1 MTFAIQKHSLRLDTQ
16 KYTAKDILDEV
27 LEDRDL
33 LVYLGYPEMANYTYE
48 VQIST
53 RAKRQ
58 LGYCQEIG
66 VNHYK
71 IVISDCYLRKLSPAE
86 IHNTIMHEVCHS
98 APGCMNHGPKWIEV
112 ARKVNAR
119 FEFTP
124 ITRFAYGDEVT
135 QVFQDNKKYFIVCK
149 NCNRKYGY
157 IRRPKYWDAYSKGLI
172 KCSCCRK
179 PFTTE
184 MKL

>member
-1 MTFAIQKHSLRLDTQ
+1 
-16 KYTAKDILDEV
+16 
-27 LEDRDL
+27 
-33 LVYLGYPEMANYTYE
+33 
-48 VQIST
+48 
-53 RAKRQ
+53 
-58 LGYCQEIG
+58 
-66 VNHYK
+66 
-71 IVISDCYLRKLSPAE
+71 
-86 IHNTIMHEVCHS
+86 MHEVCHS

-124 ITRFAYGDEVT
+124 ITRLACGDEVT

-157 IRRPKYWDAYSKGLI
+157 IRRPKYWDAYSRGLI
-172 KCSCCRK
+172 KCSCCHK